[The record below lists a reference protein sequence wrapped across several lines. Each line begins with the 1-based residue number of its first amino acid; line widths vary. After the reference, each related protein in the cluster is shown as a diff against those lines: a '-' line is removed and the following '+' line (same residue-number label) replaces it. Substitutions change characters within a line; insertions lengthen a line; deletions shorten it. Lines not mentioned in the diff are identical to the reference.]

1 MQEFV
6 VIEDSTIAAMVN
18 DSRFNTTIPCL
29 FNQKSAIASS
39 ATGCG
44 SCARRR
50 LEAQRAA
57 LKNIKEC
64 LIGLSDEKKTELKSL
79 LNTKQIK
86 ITLASA
92 TGQVR
97 QVTL

>member
-1 MQEFV
+1 MQEFI

-18 DSRFNTTIPCL
+18 DSRFNTAIPCL

-50 LEAQRAA
+50 AEAQRAA

-64 LIGLSDEKKTELKSL
+64 LIGLSPEKMTELKSL
-79 LNTKQIK
+79 LDTKQIK
-86 ITLASA
+86 ITLSSA
-92 TGQVR
+92 TGQIR